1 MSRKLCKKIKDK
13 RREEVNTNSNTIH
26 IFFSFSSHEQDID
39 LKKNNSK
46 NTKHII
52 IIISNK

>member
-26 IFFSFSSHEQDID
+26 IFFCFSSHEQDID
-39 LKKNNSK
+39 LKKKQFKKYQTYHN
-46 NTKHII
+46 HYI
-52 IIISNK
+52 